1 MKLSRSFLERFAKG
15 MGTLLLLLST
25 TSYSAV
31 ASGTQSWG
39 ESKFVDVDGIRTRYF
54 EAGSGEAMLLVH
66 GGHYGMTGS
75 ALGWMPVFT
84 HLAAHFN
91 VFAIDKL
98 GMGLTDKP
106 GSDEEYTMQATVQHL
121 YRFMETLGIGQ
132 VHLVGHSRGALPV
145 ARIAIDHPEL
155 VKTLIIFDTNTLAP
169 GDPPARGLNLPS
181 FDGSPPTAESKESIR
196 QRALSRSS
204 TFHKD
209 FVIDEY
215 VEASFETASKGWEK
229 MREVAVRF
237 DALRKRFIELN
248 PEKVQ
253 ARPALANNSGTGW
266 WLYEVKD
273 ETLAAIKAGRLKPP
287 TQIIWGFNDPTGT
300 SRPHGLGMELFE
312 LISKSVDQAQLHFIN
327 LAGHAPYRLYPREV
341 TNLIVSFTGS
351 VKDLTTN

>member
-1 MKLSRSFLERFAKG
+1 MKLSRCFLERFAKG
-15 MGTLLLLLST
+15 IGTLLLLLST

-39 ESKFVDVDGIRTRYF
+39 ESKFVDVDGIRTHYF

-66 GGHYGMTGS
+66 GGHYGMEGS

-91 VFAIDKL
+91 VIAIDKL

-106 GSDEEYTMQATVQHL
+106 ASDEEYTMQATVQHL
-121 YRFMETLGIGQ
+121 YKFMETLGIDQ

-145 ARIAIDHPEL
+145 ANIAMNHPEL
-155 VKTLIIFDTNTLAP
+155 VKTLTLFDTNTLAP
-169 GDPPARGLNLPS
+169 GDPPARGPNLPS
-181 FDGSPPTAESKESIR
+181 FEGSPPTIESKESIR
-196 QRALSRSS
+196 QRVLTTSS
-204 TFHKD
+204 TFHKN

-215 VEASFETASKGWEK
+215 VEASFETASKGWK
-229 MREVAVRF
+229 KIREVAVRF

-273 ETLAAIKAGRLKPP
+273 ETLAALKAGRLKTP
-287 TQIIWGFNDPTGT
+287 TAIIWGFNDPTGT
-300 SRPHGLGMELFE
+300 SRPHGLGLELFE
-312 LISKSVDQAQLHFIN
+312 LVSKSVDRAQLHFIN

-341 TNLIVSFTGS
+341 THLIVGFTGS
-351 VKDLTTN
+351 VTD

>member
-1 MKLSRSFLERFAKG
+1 MKLSRGFLERFAKG

-106 GSDEEYTMQATVQHL
+106 ASDEEYTMQATVQHL
-121 YRFMETLGIGQ
+121 YRFMETVGIDQ

-145 ARIAIDHPEL
+145 ARIAMDYPEL
-155 VKTLIIFDTNTLAP
+155 VKTLTIFDSNTLAP
-169 GDPPARGLNLPS
+169 VDPSIEPRELGPPGPL
-181 FDGSPPTAESKESIR
+181 PTAESIR
-196 QRALSRSS
+196 EGLLSNET

-209 FVIDEY
+209 FITDEF
-215 VEASFETASKGWEK
+215 VEAQL
-229 MREVAVRF
+229 EVALNPKIREAAERMEV
-237 DALRKRFIELN
+237 LRKRFIENN
-248 PEKVQ
+248 PEKVE
-253 ARPALANNSGTGW
+253 ARPGLANNSGTGW
-266 WLYEVKD
+266 WMYQTKD
-273 ETLAAIKAGRLKPP
+273 ETLEMLREGRLQTP
-287 TQIIWGFNDPTGT
+287 THVIWGFNDPSATYQM
-300 SRPHGLGMELFE
+300 GMDLFKLFSESTDRAELDF
-312 LISKSVDQAQLHFIN
+312 LNKS
-327 LAGHAPYRLYPREV
+327 GHSPYREYPQEV
-341 TNLIVSFTGS
+341 TDLMVKFIASAEGS
-351 VKDLTTN
+351 AGGPTETD

>member
-1 MKLSRSFLERFAKG
+1 MKLSRCFLERFAKG
-15 MGTLLLLLST
+15 IGTLLLLLST

-31 ASGTQSWG
+31 ASGIQSWG
-39 ESKFVDVDGIRTRYF
+39 ESKFVDVDGVRTHYF

-66 GGHYGMTGS
+66 GGHYGMEGS

-91 VFAIDKL
+91 VIAIDKL

-106 GSDEEYTMQATVQHL
+106 ASDEEYTMQATVQHL
-121 YRFMETLGIGQ
+121 YKFMETLGIDQ

-145 ARIAIDHPEL
+145 ANIAMNHPEL
-155 VKTLIIFDTNTLAP
+155 VKTLTLFDTNTLAP
-169 GDPPARGLNLPS
+169 GDPPARGPNLPS
-181 FDGSPPTAESKESIR
+181 FEGSPPTIESKESIR
-196 QRALSRSS
+196 QRVLTTSS
-204 TFHKD
+204 TFHKN

-215 VEASFETASKGWEK
+215 VEASFETASKGWK
-229 MREVAVRF
+229 KIREVAVRF

-273 ETLAAIKAGRLKPP
+273 QTLADLKAGRLKTP
-287 TQIIWGFNDPTGT
+287 TAIIWGFNDPTGT
-300 SRPHGLGMELFE
+300 SRPHGLGLELFE
-312 LISKSVDQAQLHFIN
+312 LVSKSVDRAQLHFIN

-341 TNLIVSFTGS
+341 THLIVGFTGS
-351 VKDLTTN
+351 VTD